1 MQAEGVQPMVSP
13 DDTFLAEEV
22 VLKSAEVQKLLLS
35 RYGIS
40 DMSEVVCDPW
50 YYGDRCGESHDMHAE
65 DDLSGTCQ
73 L

>member
-1 MQAEGVQPMVSP
+1 MVSP

-40 DMSEVVCDPW
+40 DMSKVVCDPW
-50 YYGDRCGESHDMHAE
+50 YYGDRYGEDHDLHAE
-65 DDLSGTCQ
+65 PCHGGTCSLQ
-73 L
+73 TW

>member
-1 MQAEGVQPMVSP
+1 MVSP

-40 DMSEVVCDPW
+40 DMSKVVCDPW
-50 YYGDRCGESHDMHAE
+50 YYGDRYGEYHPMHAE
-65 DDLSGTCQ
+65 RCHGGTCSPQ
-73 L
+73 GW